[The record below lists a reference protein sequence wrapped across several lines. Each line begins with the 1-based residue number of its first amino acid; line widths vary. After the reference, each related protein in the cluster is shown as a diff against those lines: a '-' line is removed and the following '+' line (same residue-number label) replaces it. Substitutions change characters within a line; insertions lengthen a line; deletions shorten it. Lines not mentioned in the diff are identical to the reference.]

1 MGKSELFLWLTR
13 EVKVNLVIFSKR
25 RLWMVLGLVLAM
37 VLIIVSTVGAF
48 EGRGGD
54 VVVIAT
60 DEVIKDDL
68 YVGAETFTLNGT
80 VEGDLIVA
88 GGTIEINGTVK
99 GDLLAA
105 GQSVTINGEV
115 QDDARIA
122 GYALFL
128 GGEVGDDLLVG
139 GFSLETRPGSRIGG
153 DLFFGGYQGALAGA
167 VDGDLNVGGAAVK
180 LAGEIEG
187 DVVVDVSGSEPGEEM
202 PPGFPFAPG
211 MPSVPSVPT
220 GLTLDKDTQIGG
232 DLKYTA
238 NVEGDIP
245 SSVVA
250 GRTSFTPY
258 VSEEQVEEEV
268 SPLRLAGRWL
278 FKQLRRLITLLLL
291 GALMLWLAP
300 NWTRNV
306 VDVAQE
312 RPLASFGGGVIALA
326 VFGLGIMLLLGAI
339 VLLVIL
345 LGVVTLGE
353 LAGLAAALGGLGL
366 GLLGLSFKVIWSYV
380 TKIIISLLVGRLI
393 LGRFMAKAA
402 DNRWWPLLLGVLLWV
417 LVTATPI
424 LGWVIG
430 LVSVLLGL
438 GAILLWGRDW
448 WEGHRVVAPS
458 PVEEVIG

>member
-1 MGKSELFLWLTR
+1 M
-13 EVKVNLVIFSKR
+13 NPVILRKR

-88 GGTIEINGTVK
+88 GGTIEINGIVK
-99 GDLLAA
+99 GDLLAV

-128 GGEVGDDLLVG
+128 GGEIGDDLLGG
-139 GFSLETRPGSRIGG
+139 GFSLETRPESRVGG

-167 VDGDLNVGGAAVK
+167 VDGNLNIGGGAVK

-187 DVVVDVSGSEPGEEM
+187 DVVVDVSGSEPGEGM

-211 MPSVPSVPT
+211 MPSVPSVPA
-220 GLTLDKDTQIGG
+220 GLTLAKDVRIGG
-232 DLKYTA
+232 DLQYTA

-245 SSVVA
+245 AGVVA

-258 VSEEQVEEEV
+258 TPDEQVEEQIP
-268 SPLRLAGRWL
+268 PLLRVGKWL
-278 FKQLRRLITLLLL
+278 FKQLQRLITLLLL

-306 VDVAQE
+306 ADVAQE

-326 VFGLGIMLLLGAI
+326 VFGLGMMLLLGAI
-339 VLLVIL
+339 VLLVVL

-353 LAGLAAALGGLGL
+353 LAGLAAAFGGLMIGA
-366 GLLGLSFKVIWSYV
+366 LGLSFKVVWSYV
-380 TKIIISLLVGRLI
+380 TKIIISVLVGRLI
-393 LGRFMAKAA
+393 LARFAAKVA
-402 DNRWWPLLLGVLLWV
+402 DNRWWPLLVGVLLWV
-417 LVTATPI
+417 LVTAIPL
-424 LGWVIG
+424 LGWLVG
-430 LVSVLLGL
+430 LVLVLLGL
-438 GAILLWGRDW
+438 GAILLWGYDRW
-448 WEGHRVVAPS
+448 QGRRVAAPS
-458 PVEEVIG
+458 AAPSTVEEAQPLVE